1 LWESDKIMPRAAGD
15 GIRQSL
21 HIYNTFEDV
30 DRTLA
35 RIRKMAANPPKG
47 K

>member
-1 LWESDKIMPRAAGD
+1 MPRAVAD

-21 HIYNTFEDV
+21 HIYTTFEDV

-35 RIRKMAANPPKG
+35 RIEKMKR
-47 K
+47 